1 MRNSCQ
7 TYDYHEEG
15 HAVSAKDS
23 WGASLDLQHQC
34 SRVNIPPKDMQ
45 YCRG

>member
-7 TYDYHEEG
+7 MCDYHEQG
-15 HAVSAKDS
+15 HAVGAYS
-23 WGASLDLQHQC
+23 WGVSLELQHQC
-34 SRVNIPPKDMQ
+34 SRVIILSKDMQ